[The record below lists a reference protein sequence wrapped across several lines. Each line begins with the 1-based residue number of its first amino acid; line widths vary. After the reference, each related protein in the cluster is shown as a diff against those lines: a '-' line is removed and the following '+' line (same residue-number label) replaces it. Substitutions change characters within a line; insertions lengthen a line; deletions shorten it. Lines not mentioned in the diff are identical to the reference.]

1 MHKSW
6 RFIPSLK
13 ALAITLGALAVLGL
27 CTSGAWAQST
37 AGDSPGAVKKYV
49 FMSSSGTWGAAQD
62 AAIHRI
68 GGTVDFSHAA
78 SGIGSASSADPDFLK
93 VMMKSGA
100 FSKGST
106 DMMVQWQ
113 EPANEQEFTEEAVTP
128 GNETFINLQ
137 WSITAIE
144 ASGAWNAGYDGT
156 GVRVAVIDGGFCPTH
171 VDLAPN
177 LDVAHS
183 ASFVPGFTF
192 NQDVGNAGTFR
203 HACHVAGIIA
213 AADNSIGTI
222 GVAPHA
228 TIISVKALHGGS
240 GSFEAVI
247 QSILYAADPISA
259 GGAGAN
265 IINMSLGA
273 TFNRGGGNTGAGA
286 LVSALN
292 QAVNYATSKN
302 VLVVCSA
309 GNGDPNTGLGLD
321 LDHTGN
327 LITVPAM
334 SGSAIAVSATAP
346 VGYAVGYPNGA
357 TNFRDPTTYTN
368 YGHSLVWVAAPGGDT
383 ALPGNAN
390 CSIPAVPAG
399 NVNAPCRLFD
409 TIVSPGNTGGGY
421 FFAAGTS
428 MAAPHVAGVAAL
440 IAQKYP
446 GISVGDLKSR
456 LAQTADAVGGD
467 DPFSPYY
474 GHGFLNARRAVT
486 EGPAPQAAASPE
498 KRIETTVATARVEL
512 VIARNGSSVPEI
524 SFTLPTAS
532 QAKVELFDVAGRKVA
547 ELFDGSANAGR
558 TTLSWSGHDS
568 GGDALRAGAYFAR
581 LTAGGVQQARQI
593 VLLGQ

>member
-13 ALAITLGALAVLGL
+13 AFAVTFGVLAVVGL
-27 CTSGAWAQST
+27 SSSGAWAASV

-49 FMSSSGTWGAAQD
+49 LMSSGATWGAAQD
-62 AAIHRI
+62 AAISRL
-68 GGTVDFSHAA
+68 GGTVGFKHVA
-78 SGIGSASSADPDFLK
+78 SGIGSVSSADPDFLK
-93 VMMKSGA
+93 AMMKSGA
-100 FSKGST
+100 FSKGSE

-113 EPANEQEFTEEAVTP
+113 EPANEQEFTEDAVTP

-137 WSITAIE
+137 WSMTAIE

-183 ASFVPGFTF
+183 ASFVPGFTYD
-192 NQDVGNAGTFR
+192 QDAGGTGTFR

-228 TIISVKALHGGS
+228 TIISVKALHNGS

-286 LVSALN
+286 LISALN
-292 QAVNYATSKN
+292 QAVNYATANN

-309 GNGDPNTGLGLD
+309 GNNGLD
-321 LDHTGN
+321 LDHSGN
-327 LITVPAM
+327 IITVPAQ

-346 VGYAVGYPNGA
+346 VGFAVGYPNGA
-357 TNFRDPTTYTN
+357 TNFRDPASYTN
-368 YGHSLVWVAAPGGDT
+368 YGHSLVWVAAPGGDS
-383 ALPGNAN
+383 ALPGNAV
-390 CSIPAVPAG
+390 CSIPRVPAG
-399 NVNAPCRLFD
+399 NVTTACWVFD
-409 TIVSPGNTGGGY
+409 LILSPGSTGGSY
-421 FFAAGTS
+421 FFASGTS

-456 LAQTADAVGGD
+456 LAQTADGVGGS

-474 GHGFLNARRAVT
+474 GHGFVNARRAVT

-498 KRIETTVATARVEL
+498 KKMETAVAAAARLEL
-512 VIARNGSSVPEI
+512 VIARNVGSVPEI

-547 ELFDGSANAGR
+547 EMYNGSANAGR
-558 TTLSWSGHDS
+558 TTLSWSGRDS
-568 GGDALRAGAYFAR
+568 GGNALRAGAYFAR